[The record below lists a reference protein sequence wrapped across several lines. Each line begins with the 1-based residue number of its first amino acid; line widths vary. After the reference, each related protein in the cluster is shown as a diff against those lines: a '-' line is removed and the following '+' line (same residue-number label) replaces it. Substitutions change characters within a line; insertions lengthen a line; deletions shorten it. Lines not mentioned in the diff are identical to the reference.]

1 MFVKNSTTIFFGII
15 LVFKAVLLSSCLSLD
30 PEPYY
35 DYIGPKTEGDLPQY
49 QQKLPVHKPVDPN
62 NAAMTKGPLK
72 IDIQRAILLAM
83 ENNRSL
89 VVERMNPEISRTFEE
104 EELAIFEPLLGAEV
118 SNRRSVA
125 DRLTRAISSAESSTL
140 DSITGSVSLGT
151 LLPTGTALELQGSTS
166 YTDSSL
172 YSDTFTTT
180 RLGVSVTQAILQ
192 GMDVRANLARVHQA
206 RIESLISE
214 YELRG
219 FTEILLEDVESKFWD
234 YALAQRQ
241 IEIYTNSLNLAE
253 KQMDEV
259 QERINIGQLAETEL
273 AAAQAEV
280 ALRRENLINARSDL
294 AKERLNLLRLLNPS
308 ENINWNSDIILEYQ
322 TSLPSVE
329 LDNVEQHVQ
338 VALKMRPDLNQA
350 RLQIQ
355 QGDLE
360 VIKTKNGLLPKMDFF
375 IAFGKTGYADTFN
388 RSADNIFG
396 DSYDVI
402 GGLVFE
408 YPPVN
413 RSAQARHSRAVISR
427 QQLLEAL
434 KNLTQLVQVDVRSAY
449 IEVTRAREQITATAA
464 TRNFQ
469 EEKLRTETE
478 KFRVGKS
485 TSLLVA
491 QAQRDLLA
499 SQIAEIQAFA
509 NYLKA
514 LVSLYGL
521 EGSLLKRRGISS
533 PGAESVTLDSQKPS
547 DMSR

>member
-1 MFVKNSTTIFFGII
+1 MVVKTI
-15 LVFKAVLLSSCLSLD
+15 LLSSCLSLE
-30 PEPYY
+30 PEPYSEY
-35 DYIGPKTEGDLPQY
+35 VGPATGGDLSKE
-49 QQKLPVHKPVDPN
+49 QQKLPTDKPIDAN
-62 NAAMTKGPLK
+62 NTTINEDPLK
-72 IDIQRAILLAM
+72 IGIQRAILLAM

-89 VVERMNPEISRTFEE
+89 IVEKMNPEISRTFES
-104 EELAIFEPLLGAEV
+104 EELAVFDPLLNAEV
-118 SNRRSVA
+118 SDRRSVA
-125 DRLTRAISSAESSTL
+125 DRMARATSSTESQIV
-140 DSITGSVSLGT
+140 DAVTGSISLGT
-151 LLPTGTALELQGSTS
+151 LLPSGTALELQGSTS

-172 YSDTFTTT
+172 YSDTFTAT
-180 RLGVSVTQAILQ
+180 RLGVSVTQALLQ
-192 GMDVRANLARVHQA
+192 GMDIRANLARVHQA
-206 RIESLISE
+206 RIDTLISE

-253 KQMDEV
+253 QQMGEV

-280 ALRRENLINARSDL
+280 ALRRENLINARSNL

-308 ENINWNSDIILEYQ
+308 ETVNWDRDIILEYE
-322 TSLPSVE
+322 TSLPGIE
-329 LDNVEQHVQ
+329 LDDVEQHVQ

-350 RLQIQ
+350 RLQIK
-355 QGDLE
+355 QGELE

-375 IAFGKTGYADTFN
+375 IAFGRTGYADTFS
-388 RSADNIFG
+388 RSANNIFG
-396 DSYDVI
+396 DSYDVS
-402 GGLVFE
+402 GGLVFA
-408 YPPVN
+408 YPPIN
-413 RSAQARHSRAVISR
+413 RGAQARHSRAVIGR

-449 IEVTRAREQITATAA
+449 IEATRAREQIAATAA
-464 TRNFQ
+464 TRDFQ

-514 LVSLYGL
+514 LVALYRM
-521 EGSLLKRRGISS
+521 EGSLLQRRGISA
-533 PGAESVTLDSQKPS
+533 PGTKSISLDSEK
-547 DMSR
+547 